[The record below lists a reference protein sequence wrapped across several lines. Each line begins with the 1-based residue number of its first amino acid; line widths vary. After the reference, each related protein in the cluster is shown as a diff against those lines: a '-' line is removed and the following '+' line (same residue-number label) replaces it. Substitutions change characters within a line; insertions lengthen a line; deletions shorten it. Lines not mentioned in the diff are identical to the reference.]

1 MLFIWLIADGI
12 LSQRRF
18 LVFHSQRIAMQ
29 ADHRRMAS
37 QGLFPIQLPPLKMGI
52 PQPIS
57 SAQKAHGI
65 KNPVQLL
72 RRVQFASLLTEH
84 FRRTET
90 VVIALA
96 VRPVWLHVVI
106 GHKVLMSLFLN
117 YSYTY

>member
-1 MLFIWLIADGI
+1 
-12 LSQRRF
+12 
-18 LVFHSQRIAMQ
+18 MQ
-29 ADHRRMAS
+29 
-37 QGLFPIQLPPLKMGI
+37 L
-52 PQPIS
+52 
-57 SAQKAHGI
+57 
-65 KNPVQLL
+65 
-72 RRVQFASLLTEH
+72 ASLLTEH